1 VYTGIEDIITSPL
14 NDAFEISYNEDD
26 MLIPIKRPQL
36 RPKKQIT
43 RQIGQYENFEE
54 SGVSTNKFL
63 LIGCL
68 LVQVHKKDHLDK
80 INIVHFY
87 KIILNGYYPNGRH
100 IHISNSETTRPNFD
114 LNYN

>member
-1 VYTGIEDIITSPL
+1 VYTEIEDIITSPL

-26 MLIPIKRPQL
+26 MLMPIKRPQPS

-68 LVQVHKKDHLDK
+68 LVQVHKKRSFGQNKYCTFL
-80 INIVHFY
+80 
-87 KIILNGYYPNGRH
+87 
-100 IHISNSETTRPNFD
+100 
-114 LNYN
+114 